1 MKNRIKL
8 DMEAYETQKKPGRPT
23 RTELIECDKIA
34 KLYAPAEE
42 LHVKIGGGTYDRP

>member
-8 DMEAYETQKKPGRPT
+8 DMNEYEEKRPE
-23 RTELIECDKIA
+23 RPVRSSISEQEKIA
-34 KLYAPAEE
+34 KLYALAEE

>member
-8 DMEAYETQKKPGRPT
+8 DMEAYETQKNPGRPT
-23 RTELIECDKIA
+23 RTALIERDKIA
-34 KLYAPAEE
+34 KLYALVEE